1 MQKATAG
8 ERFLAALIDGII
20 SGVAQSI
27 LVAASTSLLPL
38 AYLVSIGYLLTKDS
52 LPFLEGQ
59 SIGKKVMKIKV
70 IKDATGQGIVNDWGT
85 GVIRGIS
92 LVIPFFNIVDA
103 CMVLGAEGKR
113 FGDKWAGTTV
123 VKAA

>member
-1 MQKATAG
+1 MQKASAG

-20 SGVAQSI
+20 CSIAQFI
-27 LVAASTSLLPL
+27 LITISSSFLPL

-70 IKDATGQGIVNDWGT
+70 IKDATGQSILNDWGS
-85 GVIRGIS
+85 GVIRGLS
-92 LVIPFFNIVDA
+92 LLIPLFNFVDA
-103 CMVLGAEGKR
+103 LMVLSSESKR

-123 VKAA
+123 IKVS